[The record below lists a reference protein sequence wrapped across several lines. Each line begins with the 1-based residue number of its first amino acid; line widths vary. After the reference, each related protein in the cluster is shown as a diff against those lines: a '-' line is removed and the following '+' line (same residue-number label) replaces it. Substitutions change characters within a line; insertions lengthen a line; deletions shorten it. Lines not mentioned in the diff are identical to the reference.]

1 MRVRIYDTTLR
12 DGTQGE
18 GVAFSVEDKLA
29 VARKLDELGVD
40 YIEGGWPGSNVKD
53 AEFFERARTLDLRRA
68 RLAAFGSTCHPKH
81 RPEDDPNL
89 CALIAAETPVV
100 TIFGKTWDLHVTRAL
115 GIALDE
121 NIELIAASV
130 AYLKSKGRE
139 VIYDAEHFFDGYKA
153 NPHYAMQT
161 LLAAERG
168 GADLIVLCDTNGGT
182 LTSRLVQA
190 ITAAKRAIAIPF
202 GIHAH
207 NDSELAV
214 ANSLAAVEQGARQV
228 QGTINGYGER
238 CGNANLCSVIAALEL
253 KLGHETVGSERLT
266 GLTQVSHYVAE
277 LANLPHPNHLPF
289 VGRSAFAHKGGI
301 HVSAVMRDPAT
312 YEHIEPELT
321 GNRRRVLVSD
331 LSGKSNVLYK
341 AAEMGIAVDANDARL
356 RPVVQRIK
364 ELEHQGFQFE
374 AAEASFRLLLE
385 SAVGDYR
392 EFFSLESYEVTTQHR
407 KGHGP
412 KSRATVRV
420 SLDGALREGTA
431 EGCGPVHALDCALR
445 LALSDGFACLAEV
458 HLVDYKVRVLDADR
472 ATAAKVRVLVRTRDS
487 DEAWSTVGVSENILE
502 ASWQALADS
511 INYKLNKE
519 RQVAACDAE
528 TRRRGDA
535 GTEDAF
541 APLPASPRP
550 RVAASPSSPEVHHVV

>member
-29 VARKLDELGVD
+29 VARKLDDLGVD

-53 AEFFERARTLDLRRA
+53 EEFFERARTLNLRRA

-81 RPEDDPNL
+81 GPDTDPNL
-89 CALIAAETPVV
+89 RALIEAATPVV
-100 TIFGKTWDLHVTRAL
+100 TIFGKTWDLHVTKAL
-115 GIALDE
+115 GITLAE
-121 NIELIAASV
+121 NLELIAASV
-130 AYLKSKGRE
+130 AYLKAQGRE
-139 VIYDAEHFFDGYKA
+139 VIYDAEHFFDGHKA

-168 GADLIVLCDTNGGT
+168 GADWIVLCDTNGGT
-182 LTSRLVQA
+182 LTSRLVKA
-190 ITAAKRAIAIPF
+190 IAHTKQSIAIPF

-214 ANSLAAVEQGARQV
+214 ANSLAAVDSGARQV

-238 CGNANLCSVIAALEL
+238 CGNANLCSVMATLEL
-253 KLGHETVGSERLT
+253 KLGYETIGREQLT
-266 GLTQVSHYVAE
+266 SLTQVSHYVAE

-312 YEHIEPELT
+312 YEHIDPELT
-321 GNRRRVLVSD
+321 GNSRRVLVSD
-331 LSGKSNVLYK
+331 LSGKSNVIYK
-341 AAEMGIAVDANDARL
+341 ATEMGIAVDANDARL

-385 SAVGDYR
+385 GAMGNYR
-392 EFFSLESYEVTTQHR
+392 EFFRLENYEVATHHSRAT
-407 KGHGP
+407 GP
-412 KSRATVRV
+412 TSRATVRV
-420 SLDGALREGTA
+420 SLDGELREATA
-431 EGCGPVHALDCALR
+431 AGCGPVHALDCALR
-445 LALSDGFACLAEV
+445 CALSDAFPSLAEV

-472 ATAAKVRVLVRTRDS
+472 ATAAKVRVLVRTRDTL
-487 DEAWSTVGVSENILE
+487 EAWSTVGVSENILE

-519 RQVAACDAE
+519 RQKAKDNAGEYDLKEAVA
-528 TRRRGDA
+528 
-535 GTEDAF
+535 
-541 APLPASPRP
+541 
-550 RVAASPSSPEVHHVV
+550 

>member
-89 CALIAAETPVV
+89 RALIEAETPVV
-100 TIFGKTWDLHVTRAL
+100 TIFGKTWDLHVTKAL
-115 GIALDE
+115 GITLDE

-130 AYLKSKGRE
+130 AYLKSQGRE

-182 LTSRLVQA
+182 LTGRLVQA
-190 ITAAKRAIAIPF
+190 IAAVKHAVAIPF

-214 ANSLAAVEQGARQV
+214 ANSLAAVEHGARQV

-253 KLGHETVGSERLT
+253 KLDYETIGRERLLN
-266 GLTQVSHYVAE
+266 LTHVSHYVAE
-277 LANLPHPNHLPF
+277 LANLPHPNDLPF

-312 YEHIEPELT
+312 YEHVDPELT

-341 AAEMGIAVDANDARL
+341 AAEMGIDVDPNDARL

-385 SAVGDYR
+385 GAVGDYR
-392 EFFSLESYEVTTQHR
+392 EFFTLDSYEVATH
-407 KGHGP
+407 HSSANGP
-412 KSRATVRV
+412 TSRATVRV
-420 SLDGALREGTA
+420 KLDGGLREATA

-445 LALSDGFACLAEV
+445 RALSDGFACLAEV

-472 ATAAKVRVLVRTRDS
+472 ATAAKVRVLVRTRDA

-519 RQVAACDAE
+519 RQKSKGQFELQEAVA
-528 TRRRGDA
+528 
-535 GTEDAF
+535 
-541 APLPASPRP
+541 
-550 RVAASPSSPEVHHVV
+550 

>member
-53 AEFFERARTLDLRRA
+53 AEFFERARTLNLRRA

-89 CALIAAETPVV
+89 RALIEAETPVV
-100 TIFGKTWDLHVTRAL
+100 TIFGKTWDLHVTKAL
-115 GIALDE
+115 GITLEENLD
-121 NIELIAASV
+121 LIAASV

-153 NPHYAMQT
+153 NPDYAIET

-168 GADLIVLCDTNGGT
+168 GADWIVLCDTNGGT
-182 LTSRLVQA
+182 LTSRLVKA
-190 ITAAKRAIAIPF
+190 IAHVKPRLAIPF

-214 ANSLAAVEQGARQV
+214 ANSLAAVESGARQV

-238 CGNANLCSVIAALEL
+238 CGNANLCSVVAALEL
-253 KLGHETVGSERLT
+253 KLGLETIGRERLT
-266 GLTQVSHYVAE
+266 SLTHVSHYVAE
-277 LANLPHPNHLPF
+277 LANLPHPNDLPF

-312 YEHIEPELT
+312 YEHIDPELT
-321 GNRRRVLVSD
+321 GNSRRVLVSD

-341 AAEMGIAVDANDARL
+341 AAEMGIDVDASDARL

-385 SAVGDYR
+385 GAVGNYR
-392 EFFSLESYEVTTQHR
+392 EFFTLESYDVSTHHSSTN
-407 KGHGP
+407 GP
-412 KSRATVRV
+412 TSRATVTV
-420 SLDGALREGTA
+420 SLDGELREGAA

-445 LALSDGFACLAEV
+445 CALSDAFPCLAEV

-472 ATAAKVRVLVRTRDS
+472 ATAAKVRVLVRTRDA

-519 RQVAACDAE
+519 RQNMACDAL
-528 TRRRGDA
+528 TREAANGQKQTFDLEEA
-535 GTEDAF
+535 
-541 APLPASPRP
+541 
-550 RVAASPSSPEVHHVV
+550 VA